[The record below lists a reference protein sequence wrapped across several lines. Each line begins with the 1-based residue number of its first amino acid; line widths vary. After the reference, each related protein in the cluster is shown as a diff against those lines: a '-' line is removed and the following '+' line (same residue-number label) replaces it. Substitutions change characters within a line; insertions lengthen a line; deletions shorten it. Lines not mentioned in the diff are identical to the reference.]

1 MVPVIPGRSNYCR
14 LILVPVYGGV
24 GPVDYFNKW
33 FLVKEKPEGQG
44 QESLAEEEQESAAA
58 EEQQQPPAQQVDM
71 RNIAEHCA
79 TVRFLRDHEE
89 F

>member
-1 MVPVIPGRSNYCR
+1 MQVCKKFVYISFPGELDHKYT
-14 LILVPVYGGV
+14 L